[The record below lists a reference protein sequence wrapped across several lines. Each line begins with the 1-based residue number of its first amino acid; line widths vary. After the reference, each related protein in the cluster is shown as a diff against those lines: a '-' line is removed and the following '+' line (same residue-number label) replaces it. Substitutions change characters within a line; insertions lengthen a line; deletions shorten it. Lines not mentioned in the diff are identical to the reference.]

1 MKEVG
6 VGTRVLNFLVDTV
19 LIFFISFGLY
29 KWWSFYA
36 MYWHFKFFPFYI
48 VFAATIVVY
57 YTIFEM
63 IWSRTPG
70 KFLSMTKVRDASGSR
85 PAWYQVILRSILR
98 ITIIDCFFIPI
109 IGRTLHDALSHT
121 RVVEA

>member
-6 VGTRVLNFLVDTV
+6 IGTRVLNFLVDTV

-29 KWWSFYA
+29 KWWSFYV

-48 VFAATIVVY
+48 FFAATIVFY
-57 YTIFEM
+57 YTIFES

-70 KFLSMTKVRDASGSR
+70 KFVSMTKVRTASGGKA
-85 PAWYQVILRSILR
+85 AWYRIILRSIIR
-98 ITIIDCFFIPI
+98 ITVIDCFFIPF
-109 IGRTLHDALSHT
+109 IGRTLHDALSNT